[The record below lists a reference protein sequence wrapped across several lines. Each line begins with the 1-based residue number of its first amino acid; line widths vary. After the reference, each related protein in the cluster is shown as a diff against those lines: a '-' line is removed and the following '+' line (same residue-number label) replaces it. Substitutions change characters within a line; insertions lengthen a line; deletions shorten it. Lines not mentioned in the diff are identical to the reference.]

1 MYNFPDA
8 IPFLN
13 CFNTLFISEFMI
25 YNISKEICSYMY
37 LHYHLMVSYVDMQV

>member
-1 MYNFPDA
+1 
-8 IPFLN
+8 
-13 CFNTLFISEFMI
+13 MI